1 MKKLFFGLLFLA
13 TVGAVLIGCEKMID
27 DSSTSGMVS
36 KSSTNSEIQNIIN
49 ETMKH
54 DDFQSMSLVEERL
67 YETDYYKVLVLDL
80 ESDDSKSSVLIVLET
95 RDDYATL
102 VDSQS
107 IRFVKVSEGVS
118 ISGGI
123 EHSDDE
129 TPGEINGKSTY
140 VCKGSCC
147 LWMQMSPDHFR
158 CDCPN
163 AIDLSTGSDCTIG
176 IGGSGKK

>member
-13 TVGAVLIGCEKMID
+13 TVGAVLIGCQKMID
-27 DSSTSGMVS
+27 NSSTSGMVS

-49 ETMKH
+49 ETMRH
-54 DDFQSMSLVEERL
+54 DDFQSMSLVDERL

-80 ESDDSKSSVLIVLET
+80 ESDDSQSSVLIVLET

-123 EHSDDE
+123 EFSDDE

-158 CDCPN
+158 SDCPN
-163 AIDLSTGSDCTIG
+163 AIDLSTGLGCTIKV
-176 IGGSGKK
+176 GGSGKK

>member
-102 VDSQS
+102 VDISQYVS
-107 IRFVKVSEGVS
+107 LRSVKE
-118 ISGGI
+118 
-123 EHSDDE
+123 
-129 TPGEINGKSTY
+129 
-140 VCKGSCC
+140 
-147 LWMQMSPDHFR
+147 
-158 CDCPN
+158 
-163 AIDLSTGSDCTIG
+163 
-176 IGGSGKK
+176 